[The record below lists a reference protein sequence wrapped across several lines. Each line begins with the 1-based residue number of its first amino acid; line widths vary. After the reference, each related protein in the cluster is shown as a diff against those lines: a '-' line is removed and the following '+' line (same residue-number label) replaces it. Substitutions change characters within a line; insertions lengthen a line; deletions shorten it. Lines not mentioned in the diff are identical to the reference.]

1 MTTAVSYPRP
11 VTVRIPTQPDTP
23 DTTAS
28 SAPATAVADTAVTTA
43 ASGTPAAAP
52 GTPGP
57 AAAPAAVGDGLGV
70 YTVTVFM
77 NTAPHSFDGY
87 QPHHP
92 LAVAARPDGTP
103 LVLVFRASDR
113 ICSHEAAAEAAFT
126 VGNRQGPD
134 DTGQTWPADIRS
146 VSVGDVVKVTG
157 PDHWIIHL
165 CVANLGCTPVAE
177 PAYLTPLA
185 GSRVTSR
192 P

>member
-1 MTTAVSYPRP
+1 MTTAVSYPRT

-23 DTTAS
+23 NTTAS

-52 GTPGP
+52 
-57 AAAPAAVGDGLGV
+57 AVVDGLGV

-92 LAVAARPDGTP
+92 LAVATRPDGTP

-126 VGNRQGPD
+126 VGNRQGSD
-134 DTGQTWPADIRS
+134 DTGQMWPADIRS

-177 PAYLTPLA
+177 PTLLTPLA

-192 P
+192 H

>member
-1 MTTAVSYPRP
+1 MTTAVSRPRP
-11 VTVRIPTQPDTP
+11 VTARITTQPDTP
-23 DTTAS
+23 D
-28 SAPATAVADTAVTTA
+28 TTA

-52 GTPGP
+52 
-57 AAAPAAVGDGLGV
+57 AVGDGLGV
-70 YTVTVFM
+70 YAVTVYM
-77 NTAPHSFDGY
+77 NTAPHSFGGY

-92 LAVAARPDGTP
+92 LAIAARSDGTP
-103 LVLVFRASDR
+103 LLLVFRASDR

-134 DTGQTWPADIRS
+134 GTGQTWPADIRS
-146 VSVGDVVKVTG
+146 VSVGDVVKVTS

-177 PAYLTPLA
+177 PTHLTPLA